1 MQNISLHIAQYIFN
15 IFKIYILRSE
25 IKMKKKIKKKISKI
39 DFNSGLSNLRVRTE
53 LKNKLKKYCKKND
66 ITIFEIVEKL
76 LLILLEEK
84 SK

>member
-1 MQNISLHIAQYIFN
+1 
-15 IFKIYILRSE
+15 
-25 IKMKKKIKKKISKI
+25 MKKKIKKKI